1 MFRPTSKLNH
11 VVLQSALRGP
21 VPTTQSQLRRGPKG
35 RTSQEGSEA
44 KVFFRD
50 RERRSSS
57 LLEFTRSQSLSQSE
71 SAALSSSSVFSPHS
85 LSHSPPRRLLSI
97 AAALAL
103 TQNSELPSCSFN
115 GAAVIS
121 ASMHLMG
128 RGIHSDLSRSGE
140 IGRSVAK
147 TNKTMTKHKNPPQAR
162 YKFKNPGRRR
172 LFPVLGEKPLEDF
185 IFPE

>member
-50 RERRSSS
+50 RERGGVS
-57 LLEFTRSQSLSQSE
+57 LLEFTRSQSVASVSRSQPHLVPRPSSPLTHSLTLS
-71 SAALSSSSVFSPHS
+71 LSSSTTPLRS
-85 LSHSPPRRLLSI
+85 

-128 RGIHSDLSRSGE
+128 RGIHSDLSRVRLG
-140 IGRSVAK
+140 VALRK
-147 TNKTMTKHKNPPQAR
+147 Q
-162 YKFKNPGRRR
+162 RR
-172 LFPVLGEKPLEDF
+172 
-185 IFPE
+185 